1 MTTGPLFYA
10 NVLWIVFLIVWLLAA
25 VNVKRSVTIQS
36 RSSRAIQTLF
46 LIPGCMLIFFRA
58 FAGSVLG
65 TRLLPFSA
73 GLPYAGLLLTIAG
86 IAFAFWAR
94 FFLGR
99 NWSSNVTLKQDHE
112 LICSGPYRI
121 VRHPIYS
128 GLLLALLGTAL
139 IVNALRAYLGVVLC
153 AVGLHLKAAVEEEF
167 MVRQFGGEYGR
178 YRQRTKALIPF
189 VL

>member
-1 MTTGPLFYA
+1 MIAGPLFYA
-10 NVLWIVFLIVWLLAA
+10 NVLWVAFLSLWLLAA
-25 VNVKRSVTIQS
+25 LNVKRSVAIQS

-58 FAGSVLG
+58 FTGSVL
-65 TRLLPFSA
+65 RIHLLPSSA

-99 NWSSNVTLKQDHE
+99 NWSSNVTIKQNHE
-112 LICSGPYRI
+112 LIRSGPYRV

-139 IVNALRAYLGVVLC
+139 IVNELRAYWGVVLC

-167 MVRQFGGEYGR
+167 MLRQFGSEYGQ